1 MGFSPRKKARSEVPH
16 IKAWPELDGAPRL
29 QGFAGYKA
37 GMTHAMIVDYRKTST
52 TANKLVRI
60 PVTVVEVPPMMIF
73 AVRFYENTPYGF
85 KMLTEILT
93 DELDPRLAS
102 RFPLPKKMSPVEHT
116 FCYTEIA
123 SIVFGKFR
131 EALLRIDGVFQANR
145 LPIFT
150 SKDHP

>member
-60 PVTVVEVPPMMIF
+60 PV
-73 AVRFYENTPYGF
+73 
-85 KMLTEILT
+85 
-93 DELDPRLAS
+93 
-102 RFPLPKKMSPVEHT
+102 
-116 FCYTEIA
+116 
-123 SIVFGKFR
+123 
-131 EALLRIDGVFQANR
+131 
-145 LPIFT
+145 
-150 SKDHP
+150 